1 MRWGGP
7 LQAATV
13 RLAWI
18 DAPEMAQVPDGV
30 NARSS
35 LRSRLRLGSSVTLR
49 PQTIDRYGRTVAEV
63 IGEVN
68 LNLAQVEEG
77 MAYPLRGPAA
87 IPTGSTWTSA
97 TPESIWMPP
106 LGLLPRQNVGAISQD
121 LVMFESEG
129 MHWGRTL
136 SSGSC

>member
-35 LRSRLRLGSSVTLR
+35 
-49 PQTIDRYGRTVAEV
+49 
-63 IGEVN
+63 
-68 LNLAQVEEG
+68 
-77 MAYPLRGPAA
+77 
-87 IPTGSTWTSA
+87 
-97 TPESIWMPP
+97 
-106 LGLLPRQNVGAISQD
+106 
-121 LVMFESEG
+121 
-129 MHWGRTL
+129 
-136 SSGSC
+136 